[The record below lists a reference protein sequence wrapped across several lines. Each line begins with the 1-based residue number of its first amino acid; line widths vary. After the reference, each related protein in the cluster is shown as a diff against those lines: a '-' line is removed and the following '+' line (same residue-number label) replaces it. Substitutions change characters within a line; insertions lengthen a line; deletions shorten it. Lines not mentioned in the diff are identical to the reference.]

1 MLVRHRSTTAQAGVE
16 RNSMEEWMKLI
27 PKLYKSLLK
36 TVGHAW
42 PRSPD
47 LLYDHFESGR
57 LHFNFVMH
65 HVQATSE
72 PGTAHVLPSRMTS
85 NQLWDVLQSY
95 VHGQAWDTLDHLIC
109 IYVRWDCTGAAR
121 ATARATGSGA
131 CGLVTSNRA
140 WAGEGGLGKRWPIGT
155 PNIAVSV

>member
-1 MLVRHRSTTAQAGVE
+1 
-16 RNSMEEWMKLI
+16 MEEWMKLI

-109 IYVRWDCTGAAR
+109 IYMLDGIAQEPPEPRPEPPEAVPVDSLP
-121 ATARATGSGA
+121 ATGPGQGKGGWA
-131 CGLVTSNRA
+131 RDGPLVPQT
-140 WAGEGGLGKRWPIGT
+140 
-155 PNIAVSV
+155 